1 MFRLLT
7 MRSTRAAPD
16 DLTARARIR
25 DSAIVYIG
33 RHSWRAATVRAI
45 AADAGV
51 SPALVIHHF
60 GSKEGLREACDD
72 HVTGLIDELTRHA
85 AENLGVGDTLDLI
98 NATPD
103 LAPLTPYVVRTIA
116 EGGEFAQRLWDRLVD
131 DTERYL
137 RAAVAGGVARPTD
150 DERARA
156 ELLVIFKLG
165 TYQLA
170 RYALPPTNG
179 RRPDDLDLTAI
190 TERYGVPALELFTF
204 GLYRTSD
211 YLDAFRS
218 RRPTSAVP
226 ATDTTEPTTDTTT
239 ESTTESRPR
248 S

>member
-1 MFRLLT
+1 
-7 MRSTRAAPD
+7 MRSARATPD

-33 RHSWRAATVRAI
+33 RRGWRAATVRAI

-60 GSKEGLREACDD
+60 GSKEGLRAACDA

-85 AENLGVGDTLDLI
+85 AENLGPADTLDLI
-98 NATPD
+98 NAAPD
-103 LAPLTPYVVRTIA
+103 LAPLTPYVVRTIGD
-116 EGGEFAQRLWDRLVD
+116 GGDFAQRLWERLVD

-156 ELLVIFKLG
+156 ELVVIFKLG

-170 RYALPPTNG
+170 RYAVPPAPG
-179 RRPDDLDLTAI
+179 AHPSDLDIAAI
-190 TERYGVPALELFTF
+190 TARFGVPALELFTH
-204 GLYRTSD
+204 GLYRTTE
-211 YLDAFRS
+211 YLDTFAAQRAERTPGKF
-218 RRPTSAVP
+218 P
-226 ATDTTEPTTDTTT
+226 
-239 ESTTESRPR
+239 ESRQQ
-248 S
+248 